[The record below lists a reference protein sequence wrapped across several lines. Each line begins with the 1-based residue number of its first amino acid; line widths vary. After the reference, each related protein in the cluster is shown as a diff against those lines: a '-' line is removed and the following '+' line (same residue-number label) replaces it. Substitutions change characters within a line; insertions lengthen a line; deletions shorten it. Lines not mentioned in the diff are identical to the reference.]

1 MATIHLDDLAPGM
14 VIDLG
19 SVTVERDE
27 ILDFARRYD
36 PQPIHVDEVAARSS
50 IYGGLISSGWLTVSL
65 CMRRI
70 VDGFLG
76 RAASLGSPG
85 CDEVRWLRPVRPGD
99 TLTYRAEI
107 LEVTPSR
114 SKPDRGIARIRYEA
128 VNQDGEPVLRLTGMQ
143 LLARRPAD
151 SVSTGST

>member
-1 MATIHLDDLAPGM
+1 MATIHLEDLTPGM
-14 VIDLG
+14 VLDLG
-19 SVTVERDE
+19 SVTVDREE

-36 PQPIHVDEVAARSS
+36 PQPIHIDEDAARAS

-70 VDGFLG
+70 VEGFLG

-114 SKPDRGIARIRYEA
+114 SKPDRGIARVRYEA

-143 LLARRPAD
+143 MLARRPARGAP
-151 SVSTGST
+151 VGTT

>member
-1 MATIHLDDLAPGM
+1 MPTIHLDDLQRGM
-14 VIDLG
+14 VFDLG
-19 SVTVERDE
+19 SVTVSREE

-36 PQPIHVDEVAARSS
+36 PQPIHVDEAAARVS

-65 CMRRI
+65 CMRQI

-85 CDEVRWLRPVRPGD
+85 CDEVRWLKPVRPGD

-114 SKPDRGIARIRYEA
+114 SKPDRGIARVRYEA
-128 VNQDGEPVLRLTGMQ
+128 VNQAGEPVLRITGMQ
-143 LLARRPAD
+143 MLARRP
-151 SVSTGST
+151 SHP